1 MGGEAGKMEGVTF
14 DISNKHR
21 LGYSELQ
28 LIQTMVNGVNTLCAM
43 DLVLQK
49 KKKCNIYFFF
59 FCSTRSMAHRVFT
72 PLTIVWI
79 SCSSEYPRRCL
90 LDISKVTPSI
100 FPASPITLRG
110 SILRLLHLFCSAH

>member
-79 SCSSEYPRRCL
+79 SCSSETQGDVCWIYQRSHLPSFL
-90 LDISKVTPSI
+90 LLP
-100 FPASPITLRG
+100 P
-110 SILRLLHLFCSAH
+110 C